1 MDFYPNGGGLQPG
14 CVLDT
19 NDVEWLIGSDD
30 ADEYLGKYGV
40 GIGRRYAIKCDAHQ
54 IPNTLP
60 PRKFTTFNGECNP
73 QNYAVLLPILQVF
86 FAILTSVCSF

>member
-1 MDFYPNGGGLQPG
+1 MKRMGHMDFYPNGGGLQPG

-40 GIGRRYAIKCDAHQ
+40 GM
-54 IPNTLP
+54 
-60 PRKFTTFNGECNP
+60 
-73 QNYAVLLPILQVF
+73 
-86 FAILTSVCSF
+86 